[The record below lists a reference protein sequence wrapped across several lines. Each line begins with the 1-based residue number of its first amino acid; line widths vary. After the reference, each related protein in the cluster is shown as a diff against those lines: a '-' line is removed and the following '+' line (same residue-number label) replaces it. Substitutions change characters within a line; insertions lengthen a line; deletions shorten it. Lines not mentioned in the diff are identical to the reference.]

1 MSMNKSFALTIVL
14 IFLVTSCIT
23 MATPVSADTV
33 TENSWVSKAP
43 MHVAR
48 SALGVVALNG
58 KIYAIGG
65 STSTRYP
72 LDAFVGTNEEYSLA
86 TNSWTIKASMPTPRA
101 YFAIVAYQNKIY
113 CMGGAV
119 GMGIVDERSQ
129 FTHYIASNVNEV
141 YDTVR
146 GTWVTRAPMPD
157 DGMEISA
164 HEINGKIYVIGVAF
178 TYVYDP
184 ASDSWTNKTRMPS
197 PYPGSSPVSVVVGNK
212 IIVTGKYSTGLDW
225 NSEQKTWIYD
235 TETDSWSQGRS
246 GPTVVGLGGVG
257 ATVGVEAPQRV
268 YVLGLAVEQYPPPS
282 VNQVYDPKTDTWA
295 TATAMPTNRSDFSV
309 VVVNDLLYA
318 IGGYLYSSRSL
329 TLTNVN
335 EQYTPIGYST
345 PPEIEVVSPLNQTYN
360 ESSVFLVFTVDK
372 VVNWTGYSVDGKD
385 NVTFTGNITL
395 TGLSNGLHNITV
407 YAKDTFGNTGA
418 SEAVAFTLD
427 YEPFPTGPVVAA
439 SGATVAVAAVG
450 LFYYFKKCKH

>member
-1 MSMNKSFALTIVL
+1 
-14 IFLVTSCIT
+14 
-23 MATPVSADTV
+23 
-33 TENSWVSKAP
+33 
-43 MHVAR
+43 
-48 SALGVVALNG
+48 
-58 KIYAIGG
+58 
-65 STSTRYP
+65 
-72 LDAFVGTNEEYSLA
+72 VGTNEEYNVA
-86 TNSWTIKASMPTPRA
+86 TNTWTIKASMPTPRA

-113 CMGGAV
+113 CIGGAV
-119 GMGIVDERSQ
+119 GMGTVDERSQ